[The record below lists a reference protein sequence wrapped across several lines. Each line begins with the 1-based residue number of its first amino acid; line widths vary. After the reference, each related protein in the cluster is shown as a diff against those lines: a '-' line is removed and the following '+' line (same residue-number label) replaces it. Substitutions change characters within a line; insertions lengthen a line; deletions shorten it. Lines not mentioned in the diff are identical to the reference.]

1 MKKIICVI
9 LLMALILSSSVMAY
23 ASSSNDAEI
32 VREET
37 YKIDE
42 GTVFSIETVRLNG
55 MTGYYWHVDS
65 NSANTAACAFIYLK
79 LFAEAYTSSLHL
91 VVASCGNDMAYYSN
105 GITGGTAVVDGVP
118 DWVNNALISASDE
131 EVDQVKNN
139 FENKINEYLGNVSEE
154 QPEKEDKYG
163 LGVIGYDP
171 GQYKVGF
178 DIPAG
183 EYVLLATDG
192 SGYFS
197 VTSDANGNDIVFNDN
212 FDVSSIVTVLDGEYI
227 TLKRCAAFPSSEF
240 YEKKTINVKPGT
252 MLKVGYDIQPGE
264 YRLVANDGDR
274 GYYCIYASSRQDD
287 IISNDNFEQSTY
299 ITLTEGQYLVLS
311 RCTVG

>member
-9 LLMALILSSSVMAY
+9 LSMALILSSGVVAY
-23 ASSSNDAEI
+23 ASSSNNAEI
-32 VREET
+32 VRE
-37 YKIDE
+37 
-42 GTVFSIETVRLNG
+42 
-55 MTGYYWHVDS
+55 
-65 NSANTAACAFIYLK
+65 TAACAFLYLK
-79 LFAEAYTSSLHL
+79 FFAAAYTSSLHL
-91 VVASCGNDMAYYSN
+91 VVTSCGSDMAYYSN
-105 GITGGTAVVDGVP
+105 GITGGTGVVDGIP
-118 DWVNNALISASDE
+118 DWVNTAIISASDE
-131 EVDQVKNN
+131 KVDQVKKS
-139 FENKINEYLGNVSEE
+139 FEDKINEYLGNAAEG
-154 QPEKEDKYG
+154 QTGKEDKYG
-163 LGVIGYDP
+163 LGVMGYDP
-171 GQYKVGF
+171 GQYKVGV

-212 FDVSSIVTVLDGEYI
+212 FDVSSIVTVLEGEYI
-227 TLKRCAAFPSSEF
+227 TLKRCAAFPSSDF
-240 YEKKTINVKPGT
+240 YEKKTINVNPGT

-264 YRLVANDGDR
+264 YRLVTSDGEK

-287 IISNDNFEQSTY
+287 IIANDNFEQSTY